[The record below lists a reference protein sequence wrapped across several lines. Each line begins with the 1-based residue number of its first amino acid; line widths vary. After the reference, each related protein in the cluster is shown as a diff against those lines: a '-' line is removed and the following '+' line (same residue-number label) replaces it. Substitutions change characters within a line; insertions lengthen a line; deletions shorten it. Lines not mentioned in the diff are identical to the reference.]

1 MLCRTSSLEFVLLLA
16 LALGVC
22 ACIGRAFLAVSPDLL
37 QVQVLRPGFVNMP
50 GALFS
55 AYFAGLCLMLWGAL
69 QSV

>member
-16 LALGVC
+16 KGLGVF
-22 ACIGRAFLAVSPDLL
+22 ACIGRAFLAISSDLL

-55 AYFAGLCLMLWGAL
+55 AYFAGLFLMLRGAL
-69 QSV
+69 QSI